1 MMAATPDLSLPVV
14 LHHGQVLCQV
24 FQADLELG
32 VLRVGE
38 VKDLSHQHVCLV
50 SELGRLPGVGSQQG
64 ADIAQILLGM
74 VYCQLHAL
82 YLNIPAKTNQ
92 KQKLAK

>member
-1 MMAATPDLSLPVV
+1 MIAPDLSLPVV

-24 FQADLELG
+24 FQADLELR

-50 SELGRLPGVGSQQG
+50 SELGRLPGVGGQQG
-64 ADIAQILLGM
+64 ADVTQVLLSM
-74 VYCQLHAL
+74 VHGQLHAL
-82 YLNIPAKTNQ
+82 HLDIPARTNQ
-92 KQKLAK
+92 K